1 MYAHRN
7 MFFNY
12 KFGALSFISYLYFL
26 IYELLSPFIEIFG
39 VFTMILAWAIDL
51 LNVRFMALFF
61 MIYAVFSAI
70 LSLSAFFSR
79 IYTTN
84 MKLSIG
90 DSIKAVFL
98 CFFELTCLRFV
109 LAWVRSTAFIGYR
122 KKRMSWGRIE
132 RKKIN
137 LK

>member
-1 MYAHRN
+1 M
-7 MFFNY
+7 
-12 KFGALSFISYLYFL
+12 SFISYLYFL
-26 IYELLSPFIEIFG
+26 IYELFSPFIEIFG
-39 VFTMILAWAIDL
+39 VFTMILAFAIDL

-84 MKLSIG
+84 MKLSVG
-90 DSIKAVFL
+90 DSLKAILL

-109 LAWVRSTAFIGYR
+109 LAWVRSTAFFGYR

>member
-1 MYAHRN
+1 M
-7 MFFNY
+7 
-12 KFGALSFISYLYFL
+12 
-26 IYELLSPFIEIFG
+26 
-39 VFTMILAWAIDL
+39 V
-51 LNVRFMALFF
+51 LFF
-61 MIYAVFSAI
+61 LIYAVFSAI

-84 MKLSIG
+84 MKLSVA
-90 DSIKAVFL
+90 DSLKAVLL

-122 KKRMSWGRIE
+122 KKRLSWGRIE

-137 LK
+137 LQ